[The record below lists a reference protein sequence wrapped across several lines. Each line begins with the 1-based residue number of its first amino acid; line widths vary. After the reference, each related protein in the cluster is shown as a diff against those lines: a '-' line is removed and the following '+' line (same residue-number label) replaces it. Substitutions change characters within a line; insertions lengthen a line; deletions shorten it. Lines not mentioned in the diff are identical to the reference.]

1 MIRASLGRSS
11 TPPAA
16 FGWNHYVFVTLV
28 ALLVVLAGCSG
39 GDTEQGVQSEGD
51 PGTEGTGTGTEE
63 VDTDTDGEDELTSI
77 DVAFVPAT
85 TGLLLNVAEA
95 EGLFEDHGL
104 DAELS
109 EAQNISEIIPT
120 LGQQFDISLG
130 TTTDLIRAGESG
142 LDVVQISGNTIST
155 EDNPFAQLI
164 VEADSGIE
172 DITDLEGRRM
182 ASPTL
187 SGVINMA
194 VLYWAQQ
201 EGIEPDSIDGVQ
213 VPPPNHPDQLNAGQ
227 VDAVQALEP
236 FASQLLGQGHQSLGN
251 PFAAIKLPLATNF
264 WVANGQW
271 ADDNPEV
278 VDGFTSAL
286 EDAKDFLEDSE
297 ANEARAREVLQE
309 YTGMPPEAA
318 ENVALPTF
326 DLEVRQDDVDTWIDV
341 LEQLGE
347 LDGDIDSQGLVR

>member
-1 MIRASLGRSS
+1 MI
-11 TPPAA
+11 
-16 FGWNHYVFVTLV
+16 V
-28 ALLVVLAGCSG
+28 AGCG
-39 GDTEQGVQSEGD
+39 GSDSEQGADPDGNPDAGESE
-51 PGTEGTGTGTEE
+51 
-63 VDTDTDGEDELTSI
+63 TDADGGGDELTSI
-77 DVAFVPAT
+77 EVAFVPAT
-85 TGLLLNVAEA
+85 TGLLLNVAES
-95 EGLFEDHGL
+95 EGFFEDHGL

-164 VEADSGIE
+164 AAQDSGIE
-172 DITDLEGRRM
+172 DVTDLEGRRM

-201 EGIEPDSIDGVQ
+201 EGIDPDSIEGVQ

-236 FASQLLGQGHQSLGN
+236 FASALQGQGHTSLGN

-271 ADDNPEV
+271 AEENPEA
-278 VDGFTSAL
+278 VDGFTAAL
-286 EDAKDFLEDSE
+286 EDARDFLEDSE
-297 ANEARAREVLQE
+297 ENEARAREVLQD

-326 DLEVRQDDVDTWIDV
+326 DLEVRQDDIDTWIEV
-341 LEQLGE
+341 LEELGE
-347 LDGDIDSQGLVR
+347 FEGDIDSQDLVR